1 VPSSGWGF
9 SATVKPRLS
18 RQKEKGVS
26 CNSDFNSDK
35 SREDHRFVVHLWRE
49 RSAGEPRWRGTVYEV
64 SSALGI
70 ASCKLLDLWD
80 FIMLRLNQSGE

>member
-1 VPSSGWGF
+1 MHEES
-9 SATVKPRLS
+9 
-18 RQKEKGVS
+18 E
-26 CNSDFNSDK
+26 SDK

-49 RSAGEPRWRGTVYEV
+49 RSASEPVWRGSVYEV

-70 ASCKLLDLWD
+70 ASSKLRDLWD